1 MATHRA
7 LNACSLATASGE
19 IVSLINRRLSRHGEL
34 NNALSGG
41 GGTHGRA
48 IGIAAIGEAI
58 GEVIGKIGWWPLLVK
73 LDALSR
79 EPPAMAGN
87 DRSVG
92 ELRSRTS

>member
-7 LNACSLATASGE
+7 LSACSLATASGE

-58 GEVIGKIGWWPLLVK
+58 GEVIGKIGWWPLLVGHGWNDK
-73 LDALSR
+73 IG

-87 DRSVG
+87 DRSV
-92 ELRSRTS
+92 R